1 MCLEEI
7 LVKHAKQAIDKL
19 MASSRTQGFEQFKT
33 VMKEIFY
40 QGVAEIFE
48 ELKDGFKNEDD
59 DVLAWIQYNL
69 TDYNK
74 SQVPPN

>member
-1 MCLEEI
+1 VQDSIHEGFEPIMCLEEI

-40 QGVAEIFE
+40 
-48 ELKDGFKNEDD
+48 
-59 DVLAWIQYNL
+59 
-69 TDYNK
+69 
-74 SQVPPN
+74 